1 MLVDIDGAENIS
13 DAIVV
18 HGPDQETHDKRLHEV
33 MKRLRDCGLTLNADK
48 CQYNM
53 NRILLMGIMLSE
65 KGIGPTQE
73 RVRAVVEARQTTNVT
88 ELRSF
93 LGLLSFS
100 SRFIPRFATISEPL
114 RRLTRKDTP
123 FHFGPEQVK
132 AFEDLRFEA
141 RPRKCDHTRVLR

>member
-1 MLVDIDGAENIS
+1 
-13 DAIVV
+13 
-18 HGPDQETHDKRLHEV
+18 
-33 MKRLRDCGLTLNADK
+33 MKSFVRNA
-48 CQYNM
+48 
-53 NRILLMGIMLSE
+53 IMLSE

-73 RVRAVVEARQTTNVT
+73 RVRTVVEVRQPTNVT

-93 LGLLSFS
+93 LGLVSFS